1 LTDLADFLLL
11 LFLLLLL
18 LLFLAALPTALAT
31 SLSEN
36 PLLFTLASVL
46 FLLLRKFWK
55 KLTLCLTFD
64 GACASP
70 FVSIESL
77 VLVNSL
83 HLGAIS
89 SAEVKLIVGTRVMLA
104 LVREEDS
111 MLSIV
116 KE

>member
-1 LTDLADFLLL
+1 M
-11 LFLLLLL
+11 
-18 LLFLAALPTALAT
+18 
-31 SLSEN
+31 
-36 PLLFTLASVL
+36 
-46 FLLLRKFWK
+46 
-55 KLTLCLTFD
+55 
-64 GACASP
+64 
-70 FVSIESL
+70 SIESL